1 MSTPPTNPGQT
12 PPPPPEIDAG
22 IARTLA
28 RHPRPLGGD
37 PLRRID
43 KPLVSLTGMV
53 LNNQTGAPEQLSIKK
68 KPAWLRA
75 KVPGGAEYQRLKGV
89 LSHHKL
95 HTVCEEANC
104 PNMGECWSRGISTIM
119 ILGDTCT
126 RACGFCNV
134 KTGRP
139 PALDKDEPR
148 RVAESMRLMFEHARL
163 KHVVITSVNR
173 DELPDGGAGI
183 WAETIIRT
191 KEACPGL
198 SIEVLIPDFEGNWAA
213 LQMVIDARPHIINHN
228 LETVR
233 RMYPAVRPS
242 AKFDRS
248 LELLR
253 RVKEQGGV
261 AKTGI
266 MVGIGERDDEVLD
279 LIREVQEATKANIP
293 KDEETKRRSENAAS
307 HAPGHDETSST
318 SSLDSADILTIG
330 QYLQPTRNHLP
341 IDRWVTPEQFAFFKQ
356 EGLARGFKVVES
368 GPLVRSSYHADHQ
381 ADVLSTIENERAKR
395 G

>member
-1 MSTPPTNPGQT
+1 M
-12 PPPPPEIDAG
+12 
-22 IARTLA
+22 
-28 RHPRPLGGD
+28 
-37 PLRRID
+37 RRMD
-43 KPLVSLTGMV
+43 RPLVSLTSMV
-53 LNNQTGAPEQLSIKK
+53 LNNASSQPEQLATKR
-68 KPAWLRA
+68 KPSWLKA
-75 KVPGGAEYQRLKGV
+75 KVPGGSGYQRLKDIMAT
-89 LSHHKL
+89 HRL
-95 HTVCEEANC
+95 HTVCEEAGC
-104 PNMGECWSRGISTIM
+104 PNMGECWARGVATIM

-139 PALDKDEPR
+139 GTLDKDEPR
-148 RVAESMRLMFEHARL
+148 RVAESLALMGL

-173 DELPDGGAGI
+173 DELPDGGAGV
-183 WAETIIRT
+183 WAETIIRS
-191 KEACPGL
+191 KEACPNM
-198 SIEVLIPDFEGNWAA
+198 SIEVLIPDFEGNWPA
-213 LQMVIDARPHIINHN
+213 LQMVIDAAPHIINHN

-266 MVGIGERDDEVLD
+266 MVGIGERDDEVLRLMD
-279 LIREVQEATKANIP
+279 ELLEHTARHSGP
-293 KDEETKRRSENAAS
+293 K
-307 HAPGHDETSST
+307 PGDPC
-318 SSLDSADILTIG
+318 DILTIG

-341 IDRWVTPEQFAFFKQ
+341 IDRWVTPEQFAVYRE
-356 EGLARGFKVVES
+356 EGLKRGLKVVES

-381 ADVLSTIENERAKR
+381 ADSLTSIADERDRQSHERMAR
-395 G
+395 LLNGAAAQPDRPPAL